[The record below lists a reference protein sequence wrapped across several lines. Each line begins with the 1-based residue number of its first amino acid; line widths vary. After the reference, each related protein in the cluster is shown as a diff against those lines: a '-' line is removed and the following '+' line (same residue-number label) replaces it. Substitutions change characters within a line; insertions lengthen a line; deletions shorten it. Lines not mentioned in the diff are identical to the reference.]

1 MRQHVLI
8 LDFGSQYTQL
18 IARKVRELGVYAEIV
33 AYDYPADEIRA
44 RVPVALI
51 LSGGPSS
58 IYADGAPHA
67 DPAVFKLGMPMLG
80 LCYGLQHIVYSLGGR
95 VNPSRKREY
104 GPAYLGIGEQTSF
117 FGGAQLKSYNIKVLD
132 QIPLFAGIPNG
143 SCVWMSHGDGVTELP
158 PGFKSFAETDASP
171 YAAIGDRK
179 KHIYGLQFHPEVG
192 HSEHGK
198 KILSNFLFT
207 VAGADADW
215 TMGAFVAEQVERIRD
230 RVGGDGVVLGLSG
243 GVDSGVLAV
252 LLHEALGGR
261 FHAVFVDH
269 GLLRMGEAEEVVAT
283 FRDELDLDVRVAD
296 AGELFLSRLKGVED
310 PEEKRRIIGR
320 TFIEVFADEAK
331 KLAAKEPIKFL
342 AQGTLYPDRIESRS
356 IKGPSDTIKTHHN
369 VGGLPDELPFE
380 LLEPFGELFKDEVR
394 QVGRE
399 LEVPEKI
406 IGRHPFPGPGLAVRC
421 PGEVTPEKLEML
433 RKADAIA
440 IEEIRAA
447 GVYDDIAQA
456 LVVLLPVKSVGVMGD
471 ERTYEYTAVLR
482 CVTTD
487 DFMTAD
493 WYRMDPDLLARI
505 SARVVSEVRGIN
517 RLVYDITSKPPAT
530 VEWE

>member
-1 MRQHVLI
+1 MVGGKQHILV

-33 AYDYPADEIRA
+33 SYDYPVEEIRA
-44 RVPVALI
+44 RAPIGLI

-58 IYADGAPHA
+58 IYADGVPRA
-67 DPAVFKLGMPMLG
+67 DQAVFELGIPVLG

-95 VNPSRKREY
+95 VNPSTEREY
-104 GPAYLGIGEQTSF
+104 GPAF
-117 FGGAQLKSYNIKVLD
+117 IKIVEE
-132 QIPLFAGIPNG
+132 IPLFDGVAGG
-143 SCVWMSHGDGVTELP
+143 SRVWMSHGDRVDRLP
-158 PGFKSFAETDASP
+158 EGFSVLATTDASP
-171 YAAIGDRK
+171 YAAIGDPYRR
-179 KHIYGLQFHPEVG
+179 IYGLQFHPEVA
-192 HSEHGK
+192 HTEYGK
-198 KILSNFLFT
+198 QILTNFVFG
-207 VAGADADW
+207 VAGAEADW
-215 TMGAFVAEQVERIRD
+215 TIGAFVAEQAERIRE
-230 RVGGDGVVLGLSG
+230 RVGRDGVVLGLSG

-252 LLHEALGGR
+252 LLHKALGGR

-269 GLLRMGEAEEVVAT
+269 GLLRLGEAEEVVAT
-283 FRDELDLDVRVAD
+283 FRDELGIDVRVAD
-296 AGELFLSRLKGVED
+296 AGALFLSRLKGVDD
-310 PEEKRRIIGR
+310 PEEKRRIIGN

-331 KLAAKEPIKFL
+331 KLAAKESIKFL

-369 VGGLPDELPFE
+369 VGGLPDVLPFE

-394 QVGRE
+394 RVGRE
-399 LEVPEKI
+399 LGVPEKV

-421 PGEVTPEKLEML
+421 LGEVTPEKLEML
-433 RKADAIA
+433 RRADAIA

-447 GVYDDIAQA
+447 GVYDEIAQA

-471 ERTYEYTAVLR
+471 ERTYEYAAALR

-505 SARVVSEVRGIN
+505 SARVVGEVRGIN

>member
-1 MRQHVLI
+1 MTQTRQHVLV

-44 RVPVALI
+44 RAPVAII

-58 IYADGAPHA
+58 IYADGAPRA
-67 DPAVFKLGMPMLG
+67 DPALFELGIPILG
-80 LCYGLQHIVYSLGGR
+80 LCYGLQHIVYSLGGH
-95 VNPSRKREY
+95 VNPSAEREY
-104 GPAYLGIGEQTSF
+104 GPAYVEVIEE
-117 FGGAQLKSYNIKVLD
+117 K
-132 QIPLFAGIPNG
+132 PLLEGVADG
-143 SCVWMSHGDGVTELP
+143 SRVWMSHGDRVDQLP
-158 PGFKSFAETDASP
+158 DGFIPLAKTAGSP
-171 YAAIGDRK
+171 YAAVGNPGRR
-179 KHIYGLQFHPEVG
+179 IYGLQFHSEVA
-192 HSEHGK
+192 HTEYGK
-198 KILSNFLFT
+198 QILANFVFA
-207 VAGADADW
+207 VAGARPDW

-230 RVGGDGVVLGLSG
+230 RVRDAGVVLGLSG

-252 LLHEALGGR
+252 LLHKALGGR

-269 GLLRMGEAEEVVAT
+269 GLLRQNEAEEVVAT
-283 FRDELDLDVRVAD
+283 FRDGLGIDVRVAD
-296 AGELFLSRLKGVED
+296 AGALFLSRLAGVED

-331 KLAAKEPIKFL
+331 KLATREPIKFL

-394 QVGRE
+394 RVGRE
-399 LEVPEKI
+399 LGVPEEV

-421 PGEVTPEKLEML
+421 VGEVTSEKLEML

-440 IEEIRAA
+440 IEEIRGA
-447 GVYDDIAQA
+447 GVYDEIAQA
-456 LVVLLPVKSVGVMGD
+456 LVVLLPVRSVGVMGD
-471 ERTYEYTAVLR
+471 ERTYEYTAALR

-493 WYRMDPDLLARI
+493 WYRMDPALLARI
-505 SARVVSEVRGIN
+505 SARVVGEVRGIN
-517 RLVYDITSKPPAT
+517 RLVYDVTSKPPAT

>member
-1 MRQHVLI
+1 MTGTRQHVLV

-33 AYDYPADEIRA
+33 AYDCPVDEIRA
-44 RVPVALI
+44 RAPVALI

-58 IYADGAPHA
+58 IYADGVPRA
-67 DPAVFKLGMPMLG
+67 DREVFELGIPVLG
-80 LCYGLQHIVYSLGGR
+80 LCYGLQNIVYSLGGR
-95 VNPSRKREY
+95 VNPSTEREY
-104 GPAYLGIGEQTSF
+104 GPAFIKIIEKKPL
-117 FGGAQLKSYNIKVLD
+117 FGGVAD
-132 QIPLFAGIPNG
+132 G
-143 SCVWMSHGDGVTELP
+143 SRVWMSHGDRVDELP
-158 PGFKSFAETDASP
+158 DGLVALAMTEASP

-179 KHIYGLQFHPEVG
+179 RRIYGLQFHPEVA
-192 HSEHGK
+192 HTEYGK
-198 KILSNFLFT
+198 QILANFVLG
-207 VAGADADW
+207 VAEAGADW
-215 TMGAFVAEQVERIRD
+215 TMGAFVAEQVESIRD
-230 RVGGDGVVLGLSG
+230 RVGDDGVVLGLSG

-252 LLHEALGGR
+252 LLHKALGGR

-269 GLLRMGEAEEVVAT
+269 GLLRLGEAEEVVAT
-283 FRDELDLDVRVAD
+283 FRDELGMDIRPVD
-296 AGELFLSRLKGVED
+296 AGELFLSRLEGIED

-320 TFIEVFADEAK
+320 TFIEVFAGEAK
-331 KLAAKEPIKFL
+331 KLAKKETIKFL
-342 AQGTLYPDRIESRS
+342 AQGTLYPDRIESRG

-399 LEVPEKI
+399 LGVPERV

-421 PGEVTPEKLEML
+421 LGEVTPEKLEML
-433 RKADAIA
+433 RRADAIA
-440 IEEIRAA
+440 VEEIRAA

-471 ERTYEYTAVLR
+471 ERTYEYTAALR

-505 SARVVSEVRGIN
+505 STRVVGEVRGIN

>member
-1 MRQHVLI
+1 MTETRQHVLV

-33 AYDYPADEIRA
+33 AYNCPADEIRA
-44 RVPVALI
+44 RAPVALI

-58 IYADGAPHA
+58 IYADGAPRA
-67 DPAVFKLGMPMLG
+67 DREVFELGIPILG
-80 LCYGLQHIVYSLGGR
+80 LCYGLQNIVYSLGGR
-95 VNPSRKREY
+95 VNPSTEREY
-104 GPAYLGIGEQTSF
+104 GPAFIEIIEG
-117 FGGAQLKSYNIKVLD
+117 K
-132 QIPLFAGIPNG
+132 PLFKGVADG
-143 SCVWMSHGDGVTELP
+143 SRVWMSHGDRVDELP
-158 PGFKSFAETDASP
+158 DGFVTLAKTGASP
-171 YAAIGDRK
+171 FAAIGDQKRRV
-179 KHIYGLQFHPEVG
+179 YGLQFHPEVA
-192 HSEHGK
+192 HTEYGK
-198 KILSNFLFT
+198 QIITNFVLG
-207 VAGADADW
+207 VAGAKADW
-215 TMGAFVAEQVERIRD
+215 TMGAFVAEQEERIRE
-230 RVGGDGVVLGLSG
+230 RVGNDGVVLGLSG

-252 LLHEALGGR
+252 LLHKALGGR

-269 GLLRMGEAEEVVAT
+269 GLLRLGEAEEVVAT
-283 FRDELDLDVRVAD
+283 FRDGLGMDVRVAD
-296 AGELFLSRLKGVED
+296 AGALFLSRLKGVED
-310 PEEKRRIIGR
+310 PEEKRRIIGN

-331 KLAAKEPIKFL
+331 KLAAEEPVKFL

-394 QVGRE
+394 RVGRE
-399 LEVPEKI
+399 LGVPEKV

-421 PGEVTPEKLEML
+421 LGEVTPEKLEML
-433 RKADAIA
+433 RRADAIA
-440 IEEIRAA
+440 MEEIRDA
-447 GVYDDIAQA
+447 GVYDEIAQA

-471 ERTYEYTAVLR
+471 ERTYEYAAALR

-493 WYRMDPDLLARI
+493 WYRMAPDLLARI
-505 SARVVSEVRGIN
+505 SARVVGEVRGIN

>member
-1 MRQHVLI
+1 MTGIRQHVLV

-18 IARKVRELGVYAEIV
+18 IARKVRELGVYAEII
-33 AYDYPADEIRA
+33 AYDYAADEIRA
-44 RVPVALI
+44 RAPVALI

-58 IYADGAPHA
+58 IYAEGAPRI
-67 DPAVFKLGMPMLG
+67 DEAVFKMGIPMLG
-80 LCYGLQHIVYSLGGR
+80 LCYGLQHIVYSLGGH
-95 VNPSRKREY
+95 VNPSAEREY
-104 GPAYLGIGEQTSF
+104 GPAYVEIIEE
-117 FGGAQLKSYNIKVLD
+117 K
-132 QIPLFAGIPNG
+132 PLFEGVADR
-143 SCVWMSHGDGVTELP
+143 SRVWMSHGDRVDRLPEGFSVLATTE
-158 PGFKSFAETDASP
+158 ASP
-171 YAAIGDRK
+171 YAAVGDLGKR
-179 KHIYGLQFHPEVG
+179 IYGLQFHPEVA
-192 HSEHGK
+192 HTEYGK
-198 KILSNFLFT
+198 QILKNFVFG
-207 VAGADADW
+207 VAGAEADW
-215 TMGAFVAEQVERIRD
+215 TMGAFVAEQVERIRE
-230 RVGGDGVVLGLSG
+230 RVGGGGVVLGLSG
-243 GVDSGVLAV
+243 GVDSGVLSV
-252 LLHEALGGR
+252 LLHRALAGR

-283 FRDELDLDVRVAD
+283 FRDELGMDVRPVG
-296 AGELFLSRLKGVED
+296 AGDLFLSRLKGIDD

-342 AQGTLYPDRIESRS
+342 AQGTLYPDRIESRGV
-356 IKGPSDTIKTHHN
+356 KGPSDTIKTHHN

-394 QVGRE
+394 RVGRE
-399 LEVPEKI
+399 LGVPEKV

-421 PGEVTPEKLEML
+421 LGEVTPEKLEML
-433 RKADAIA
+433 RRADAIA
-440 IEEIRAA
+440 IEEIRTA
-447 GVYDDIAQA
+447 GVYDEIAQA

-471 ERTYEYTAVLR
+471 ERTYEYTAALR

-493 WYRMDPDLLARI
+493 WYRMDPALLARI
-505 SARVVSEVRGIN
+505 SARVVGEVRGIN

>member
-1 MRQHVLI
+1 MKETRQHVLV

-33 AYDYPADEIRA
+33 AYDYPVDEIRERA
-44 RVPVALI
+44 PVALI

-58 IYADGAPHA
+58 IYADGAPRA
-67 DPAVFKLGMPMLG
+67 DREVFELGIPVLG
-80 LCYGLQHIVYSLGGR
+80 LCYGLQNIVDSLGGR
-95 VNPSRKREY
+95 VNPSTEREY
-104 GPAYLGIGEQTSF
+104 GPAFIEILEE
-117 FGGAQLKSYNIKVLD
+117 K
-132 QIPLFAGIPNG
+132 PLFDGVADG
-143 SCVWMSHGDGVTELP
+143 SRVWMSHGDRVDELP
-158 PGFKSFAETDASP
+158 DGFVALARTEASP
-171 YAAIGDRK
+171 YAGVGDRK
-179 KHIYGLQFHPEVG
+179 KHIYGLQFHPEVA
-192 HSEHGK
+192 HTEHGK
-198 KILSNFLFT
+198 QILANFVLG
-207 VAGADADW
+207 VAEADADW
-215 TMGAFVAEQVERIRD
+215 TMGAFVAEQVEAIRD
-230 RVGGDGVVLGLSG
+230 RVGDDGVVLGLSG

-252 LLHEALGGR
+252 LLHKALGGR

-269 GLLRMGEAEEVVAT
+269 GLLRLGEAEEVVTT
-283 FRDELDLDVRVAD
+283 FGGELGIDVRVAD
-296 AGELFLSRLKGVED
+296 AGKLFLSRLKGVED

-320 TFIEVFADEAK
+320 TFIEVFADEAT

-394 QVGRE
+394 RVGRE
-399 LEVPEKI
+399 LGVPDKV

-421 PGEVTPEKLEML
+421 LGEVTPEKLEML
-433 RKADAIA
+433 RRADAIA

-447 GVYDDIAQA
+447 GVYDEIAQA

-471 ERTYEYTAVLR
+471 ERTYEYAAALR

-493 WYRMDPDLLARI
+493 WYRMAPDLLARI
-505 SARVVSEVRGIN
+505 SARVVGEVRGIN

>member
-1 MRQHVLI
+1 MTGTRQYVLV

-44 RVPVALI
+44 RAPVALV

-67 DPAVFKLGMPMLG
+67 DPAVFELGVPILG
-80 LCYGLQHIVYSLGGR
+80 LCYGLQHIVYSLGGH
-95 VNPSRKREY
+95 VNPSAEREY
-104 GPAYLGIGEQTSF
+104 GPAYVEIIEG
-117 FGGAQLKSYNIKVLD
+117 K
-132 QIPLFAGIPNG
+132 PLFEGVADG
-143 SCVWMSHGDGVTELP
+143 SRVWMSHGDRVDELP
-158 PGFKSFAETDASP
+158 DGFVVLAKTKASP

-179 KHIYGLQFHPEVG
+179 RRVYGLQFHPEVA
-192 HSEHGK
+192 HTEYGK
-198 KILSNFLFT
+198 QILGNFIIG
-207 VAGADADW
+207 VGEADADW

-269 GLLRMGEAEEVVAT
+269 GLLRLGEAEEVVAT
-283 FRDELDLDVRVAD
+283 FRDELGLDVRVAD
-296 AGELFLSRLKGVED
+296 ARELFLSRLKGVED

-331 KLAAKEPIKFL
+331 KLTAKGPIKFL

-369 VGGLPDELPFE
+369 VGGLPNELPFE

-421 PGEVTPEKLEML
+421 LGEVTPEKLEKL
-433 RKADAIA
+433 RRADAIA

-447 GVYDDIAQA
+447 GVYDEIAQA

-471 ERTYEYTAVLR
+471 ERTYEYTAALR

-505 SARVVSEVRGIN
+505 SARVVGEVRGIN